1 MKSGITLRKHNG
13 KQLYGIQKILT
24 TLKMGM
30 NKELKKLS
38 VKQKLA
44 MNYVS
49 KESKRTKIGNKIY
62 TNTFTPY
69 FPSLAYDRF
78 LKGVISVTSG
88 KPLPVVTNFAITPQ
102 CPCNCWHCSFS
113 DRSKKDI
120 LSLDQ
125 LKKAISDVQDLGASV
140 IGLTGGEP
148 LLRDDL
154 EDIIASI
161 DKRSMPIIFTT
172 GYELTRDRVKRLKNA
187 GLEIPVI
194 SLDHYKAEIH
204 DKGRRKEGIFDAALN
219 AIQLFQDEG
228 FYVAVSFVPDK
239 PLVSDRREIFKVIDF
254 FKDIGINDMRLTS
267 PILSGKLTSKP
278 EERLSAENVKTIFE
292 IQKKCTRTKG
302 YPGVFAY
309 DFFESEKYYGCGAGF
324 NYMFIDSQG
333 NVCPCDFT
341 MLSFGNML
349 ERPIREIWEET
360 SQHFR
365 NPGPACYA
373 NISNDVVCAKKTA
386 QWPLKKE
393 ETLEILKECPS
404 YHEERLPEFY
414 KRMGF
419 PFQRSGTPRSKK

>member
-1 MKSGITLRKHNG
+1 MRKHNG
-13 KQLYGIQKILT
+13 KQLYGFQKILT
-24 TLKMGM
+24 TLKMGR
-30 NKELKKLS
+30 NKEIKKLS
-38 VKQKLA
+38 IRQKLA

-49 KESKRTKIGNKIY
+49 KESKLTRIGDKIY

-78 LKGVISVTSG
+78 LKGVISITSG
-88 KPLPVVTNFAITPQ
+88 NPLPVVTNFAVTPR

-125 LKKAISDVQDLGASV
+125 LKKAIYDVQDLGTSV

-172 GYELTRDRVKRLKNA
+172 GYKLTRDRVKSLKKA

-204 DKGRRKEGIFDAALN
+204 DRGRRKEGIFDDALN
-219 AIQLFQDEG
+219 AIKLFQDEG

-239 PLVSDRREIFKVIDF
+239 SLVSNRREIFKVIDF
-254 FKDIGINDMRLTS
+254 FKEIGINDMRLTS

-278 EERLSAENVKTIFE
+278 EERLSAENVNTIFE
-292 IQKKCTRTKG
+292 IQKKCTRTRG

-360 SQHFR
+360 SKHFCA
-365 NPGPACYA
+365 PGPACYA
-373 NISNDVVCAKKTA
+373 NISNDVIFSKREA

-393 ETLEILKECPS
+393 ATLEILEECPS

-414 KRMGF
+414 KKMGF
-419 PFQRSGTPRSKK
+419 PFQKSVEWRGGS

>member
-1 MKSGITLRKHNG
+1 MRKHNG
-13 KQLYGIQKILT
+13 KQLYGFQKILT
-24 TLKMGM
+24 TLKMGR
-30 NKELKKLS
+30 NKEIKKLS
-38 VKQKLA
+38 IRQKLA

-49 KESKRTKIGNKIY
+49 KESKLTRIGDKIY

-78 LKGVISVTSG
+78 LKGVISITSG
-88 KPLPVVTNFAITPQ
+88 NLLPVVTNFAVTPR

-125 LKKAISDVQDLGASV
+125 LKKAIYDVQDLGTSV

-161 DKRSMPIIFTT
+161 DKRSMPVIFTT
-172 GYELTRDRVKRLKNA
+172 GYKLTRDRVKSLKKA

-204 DKGRRKEGIFDAALN
+204 DRGRRKEGIFDAALN
-219 AIQLFQDEG
+219 AIKLFQDEG

-239 PLVSDRREIFKVIDF
+239 PLVSNRREIFKVIDF
-254 FKDIGINDMRLTS
+254 FKEIGINDMRLTS

-278 EERLSAENVKTIFE
+278 EERLSAENVNTIFE
-292 IQKKCTRTKG
+292 IQKKCTRTRG

-360 SQHFR
+360 SKHFCA
-365 NPGPACYA
+365 PGPACYA
-373 NISNDVVCAKKTA
+373 NISNDVIFSKREA

-393 ETLEILKECPS
+393 ATLEILEECPS

-414 KRMGF
+414 KKMGF
-419 PFQRSGTPRSKK
+419 PFQKSVEWRGGS

>member
-1 MKSGITLRKHNG
+1 MRKHNG
-13 KQLYGIQKILT
+13 KQLYGFQKILT
-24 TLKMGM
+24 TLKMGR
-30 NKELKKLS
+30 NKEIKKLS
-38 VKQKLA
+38 IRQKLA

-49 KESKRTKIGNKIY
+49 KESKLTRIGDKIY

-78 LKGVISVTSG
+78 LKGVISITSG
-88 KPLPVVTNFAITPQ
+88 NPLPVVTNFAVTPR

-125 LKKAISDVQDLGASV
+125 LKKAIYDVQDLGTSV

-161 DKRSMPIIFTT
+161 DKRSMPVIFTT
-172 GYELTRDRVKRLKNA
+172 GYKLTRDRVKSLKKA

-204 DKGRRKEGIFDAALN
+204 DRGRRKEGIFDAALN
-219 AIQLFQDEG
+219 AIKLFQDEG

-239 PLVSDRREIFKVIDF
+239 PLVSNRREIFKVIDF
-254 FKDIGINDMRLTS
+254 FKEIGINDMRLTS

-278 EERLSAENVKTIFE
+278 EERLSAENVNTIFE
-292 IQKKCTRTKG
+292 IQKKCTRTRG

-360 SQHFR
+360 SKHFCA
-365 NPGPACYA
+365 PGPACYA
-373 NISNDVVCAKKTA
+373 NISNDVIFSKREA

-393 ETLEILKECPS
+393 ATLEILEECPS

-414 KRMGF
+414 KKMGF
-419 PFQRSGTPRSKK
+419 PFQKSVEWRGGS

>member
-1 MKSGITLRKHNG
+1 MRKHNG
-13 KQLYGIQKILT
+13 TQLYGIQKFLT

-38 VKQKLA
+38 LRQKLA
-44 MNYVS
+44 LNYVS
-49 KESKRTKIGNKIY
+49 KESKLTRIGTKIY

-69 FPSLAYDRF
+69 FPSRAYDRF
-78 LKGVISVTSG
+78 LKGVIAISAG
-88 KPLPVVTNFAITPQ
+88 QPLPVVTNLAVTPQ

-113 DRSKKDI
+113 DRSKKDV
-120 LSLDQ
+120 LTLEQ
-125 LKKAISDVQDLGASV
+125 LRKAIADVQDLGTSV

-154 EDIIASI
+154 EEIIACI
-161 DKRSMPIIFTT
+161 DKRSMPLLFTT
-172 GYELTRDRVKRLKNA
+172 GYKLTRQRVKDLKSA

-194 SLDHYKAEIH
+194 SLDHYKAEVH
-204 DKGRRKEGIFDAALN
+204 DKGRRQEGIFDYAVN
-219 AIQLFQDEG
+219 AIRLFQDEG

-239 PLVSDRREIFKVIDF
+239 PLVSDRQEIFKVIEF
-254 FKDIGINDMRLTS
+254 FRDIGINDMRLTS
-267 PILSGKLTSKP
+267 PILSGKLTTKP
-278 EERLSAENVKTIFE
+278 EERLSPENVQTIVE

-341 MLSFGNML
+341 MLSFGNIF
-349 ERPIREIWEET
+349 ERPLQEIWAET
-360 SQHFR
+360 SRHFR
-365 NPGPACYA
+365 TPGPACYA
-373 NISNDVVCAKKTA
+373 NISNDVIFSKKTA
-386 QWPLKKE
+386 EWPLRKQA
-393 ETLEILKECPS
+393 TLEILDECPS
-404 YHEERLPEFY
+404 YDERRLPEFY

-419 PFQRSGTPRSKK
+419 PLNKS

>member
-1 MKSGITLRKHNG
+1 MQKHNG
-13 KQLYGIQKILT
+13 NQLYGIHKILT

-30 NKELKKLS
+30 NKELRKLPI
-38 VKQKLA
+38 KQKLA

-49 KESKRTKIGNKIY
+49 KESKLTRIGDKIY

-78 LKGVISVTSG
+78 LKGVISISSG

-125 LKKAISDVQDLGASV
+125 LKKAIADVQDLGTSV

-161 DKRSMPIIFTT
+161 DQRSMPIIFTT
-172 GYELTRDRVKRLKNA
+172 GYKLTRERVKSLKQA

-194 SLDHYKAEIH
+194 SLDHYQAEIH
-204 DKGRRKEGIFDAALN
+204 DKGRRKEGIFDDALN
-219 AIQLFQDEG
+219 AIKLFQEEG

-239 PLVSDRREIFKVIDF
+239 PLVSDRQEIFKVIDF
-254 FKDIGINDMRLTS
+254 FKDIGINDLRLTS
-267 PILSGKLTSKP
+267 PILSGKLTTRP
-278 EERLSAENVKTIFE
+278 EERLSPENVKTIFE
-292 IQKKCTRTKG
+292 IQKKCTQTKG

-341 MLSFGNML
+341 MLSFGNIF
-349 ERPIREIWEET
+349 ERPLQEIWQET
-360 SQHFR
+360 SKHFCT
-365 NPGPACYA
+365 PGPACYA
-373 NISNDVVCAKKTA
+373 NISNDVIFSKKKA
-386 QWPLKKE
+386 EWPLKKQA
-393 ETLEILKECPS
+393 TLEILDECPS
-404 YHEERLPEFY
+404 YDEKRLPEFY

-419 PFQRSGTPRSKK
+419 PANRS

>member
-1 MKSGITLRKHNG
+1 MRKHNG
-13 KQLYGIQKILT
+13 KQLYGFQKILT
-24 TLKMGM
+24 TLKMGR
-30 NKELKKLS
+30 NKEIKKLS
-38 VKQKLA
+38 IRQKLA

-49 KESKRTKIGNKIY
+49 KESKLTRIGDKIY

-78 LKGVISVTSG
+78 LKGVISITSG
-88 KPLPVVTNFAITPQ
+88 NPLPVVTNFAVTPR

-125 LKKAISDVQDLGASV
+125 LKKAIYDVQDLGTSV

-161 DKRSMPIIFTT
+161 DKRSMPVIFTT
-172 GYELTRDRVKRLKNA
+172 GYKLTRDRVKSLKKA

-204 DKGRRKEGIFDAALN
+204 DRGRRKEGIFDAALN
-219 AIQLFQDEG
+219 AIKLFQDEG

-239 PLVSDRREIFKVIDF
+239 PLVSNRREIFKVIDF
-254 FKDIGINDMRLTS
+254 FKEIGINDMRLTS

-278 EERLSAENVKTIFE
+278 EERLSAENVNTIFE
-292 IQKKCTRTKG
+292 IQKKCTRTRG

-341 MLSFGNML
+341 MLSFGNIL

-360 SQHFR
+360 SKHFCA
-365 NPGPACYA
+365 PGPACYA
-373 NISNDVVCAKKTA
+373 NISNDVIFSKREA

-393 ETLEILKECPS
+393 ATLEILEECPS

-414 KRMGF
+414 KKMGF
-419 PFQRSGTPRSKK
+419 PFQKPVEWRGGS